1 MFGVDE
7 KSVDRR
13 YVDGTRSDHQC
24 QCIFFPNEKQNPSDA
39 IEPLSIK
46 DAFPQIPEFPTQCRG
61 PAASS
66 CSSQVVA
73 CFFPT
78 GRSCVQID
86 HVGNCLNCWVSYQQN
101 CSSVEIV
108 DFGFRIL
115 RTIASFVQKHSRHL
129 ALGVPDGLEET
140 IALGKAV
147 EGVVRLAHGA
157 NEAGESVD
165 DVLAL
170 DGTAVLV
177 DLGDGDL
184 ARTVVLGLD
193 DAARRRAL
201 AGDVTRREFPSLA
214 FHLTE
219 RIKKNQHG
227 DGIQVDNFAAI
238 VLHFGCLWGC

>member
-1 MFGVDE
+1 MCPDRSCRILSE
-7 KSVDRR
+7 LLKRYHISKTALSSSVDIC
-13 YVDGTRSDHQC
+13 RSG
-24 QCIFFPNEKQNPSDA
+24 ISA
-39 IEPLSIK
+39 
-46 DAFPQIPEFPTQCRG
+46 
-61 PAASS
+61 
-66 CSSQVVA
+66 V
-73 CFFPT
+73 
-78 GRSCVQID
+78 
-86 HVGNCLNCWVSYQQN
+86 
-101 CSSVEIV
+101 
-108 DFGFRIL
+108 
-115 RTIASFVQKHSRHL
+115 RTIASFVFQKSHL

-201 AGDVTRREFPSLA
+201 AGDVTVVVDYISNCLNHKINMTTYRSTISPRSFSILA
-214 FHLTE
+214 
-219 RIKKNQHG
+219 
-227 DGIQVDNFAAI
+227 V
-238 VLHFGCLWGC
+238 FGGAETAVGGV

>member
-1 MFGVDE
+1 MV
-7 KSVDRR
+7 
-13 YVDGTRSDHQC
+13 
-24 QCIFFPNEKQNPSDA
+24 I
-39 IEPLSIK
+39 
-46 DAFPQIPEFPTQCRG
+46 
-61 PAASS
+61 SS
-66 CSSQVVA
+66 
-73 CFFPT
+73 
-78 GRSCVQID
+78 
-86 HVGNCLNCWVSYQQN
+86 
-101 CSSVEIV
+101 
-108 DFGFRIL
+108 L

-201 AGDVTRREFPSLA
+201 AGDVTRRIPPLA
-214 FHLTE
+214 FHK
-219 RIKKNQHG
+219 RQKINMG
-227 DGIQVDNFAAI
+227 AAYRSTI
-238 VLHFGCLWGC
+238 SPRSFSILAVFGGAETAVGGCVIW